1 MENLRQTFK
10 VGDTI
15 DYTPENIKF
24 IVFGIEIV
32 EGEEYLF
39 LYNKKRD
46 DMIRVLYSYYSQDVF
61 KLTKEG
67 KDTGVRSNFCSKCK
81 LKEKSICD
89 GEDLDCPFYRDSY
102 KDDQTYIGDEVLFN
116 GKIHVVLGIY
126 EKTSL
131 YEECLSYQELD
142 YPFNHASVKGFRYSY
157 FDNKEKRIIT
167 NKSNKCIYLLR
178 EIGGFKGTDEDKAK
192 KITTFKL
199 SRKFYS
205 HVERKDFTV
214 LENNKANYE
223 PKRLDYF
230 INSVEQM
237 CESICPFGLGSEECL
252 NCNVMI
258 NKNKKRI

>member
-15 DYTPENIKF
+15 NYTPKNIKF

-39 LYNKKRD
+39 LYNRERD
-46 DMIRVLYSYYSQDVF
+46 TMIRVLYSQDIF
-61 KLTKEG
+61 ELTKEG
-67 KDTGVRSNFCSKCK
+67 KDNDVRSNFCSKCK

-89 GEDLDCPFYRDSY
+89 GKDLDCPFYRDNC
-102 KDDQTYIGDEVLFN
+102 KDDQIYIGDEVLFN
-116 GKIHVVLGIY
+116 GEIYVVLGIY
-126 EKTSL
+126 ERTSL
-131 YEECLSYQELD
+131 YEEYLYQELD
-142 YPFNHASVKGFRYSY
+142 YSFNHASVKEFHY
-157 FDNKEKRIIT
+157 FNNSEEKRIIT

-178 EIGGFKGTDEDKAK
+178 GIRGFKGTDEYKAK

-205 HVERKDFTV
+205 HVERKYFTV

-223 PKRLDYF
+223 PKRLGYF
-230 INSVEQM
+230 INSAEQM

>member
-1 MENLRQTFK
+1 MENLKQTFK

-15 DYTPENIKF
+15 NYTPRNIEF

-39 LYNKKRD
+39 LYDKKRD
-46 DMIRVLYSYYSQDVF
+46 SIVRILYSQDIF
-61 KLTKEG
+61 ELTKEG
-67 KDTGVRSNFCSKCK
+67 KDNDVRSNFCSKCK

-89 GEDLDCPFYRDSY
+89 GKDLDCPFYRDSC
-102 KDDQTYIGDEVLFN
+102 KDDQIYIGDEVLFN

-131 YEECLSYQELD
+131 YEEYLYQELD
-142 YPFNHASVKGFRYSY
+142 YPFYHASIKEFHYS
-157 FDNKEKRIIT
+157 DSKEKRIIT
-167 NKSNKCIYLLR
+167 NKSNKCKYLLR
-178 EIGGFKGTDEDKAK
+178 EIRSFKGTEEDRAK

-223 PKRLDYF
+223 PKRLGYL
-230 INSVEQM
+230 IKNSEQM

>member
-10 VGDTI
+10 IGDTI
-15 DYTPENIKF
+15 NYTPKNIKF

-32 EGEEYLF
+32 EGKEYLF
-39 LYNKKRD
+39 LYNKKQD
-46 DMIRVLYSYYSQDVF
+46 DMIRVLYSQDIF
-61 KLTKEG
+61 ELTKEG
-67 KDTGVRSNFCSKCK
+67 KDTGVRSYFCSKCK

-89 GEDLDCPFYRDSY
+89 GKDLDCPFYRDSC
-102 KDDQTYIGDEVLFN
+102 KDDQIYIGDEVLFN
-116 GKIHVVLGIY
+116 WKIHVVLGIY

-131 YEECLSYQELD
+131 YEEYLYYQELN
-142 YPFNHASVKGFRYSY
+142 YPFNHASIKEFHYS
-157 FDNKEKRIIT
+157 NNSKEKRIIT

-178 EIGGFKGTDEDKAK
+178 EIGGFKGTDEDEAK

-205 HVERKDFTV
+205 HVERKDFTI

-237 CESICPFGLGSEECL
+237 CESICPFELGSEECL

>member
-10 VGDTI
+10 IGDTI
-15 DYTPENIKF
+15 NYTPKNIKF

-39 LYNKKRD
+39 LYNRERD
-46 DMIRVLYSYYSQDVF
+46 TMIRVLYSQDIF
-61 KLTKEG
+61 ELTKEG
-67 KDTGVRSNFCSKCK
+67 KDNDVRSNFCSKCK

-89 GEDLDCPFYRDSY
+89 GKDLDCPFYRDSC
-102 KDDQTYIGDEVLFN
+102 KDDQIYIGDEVLFN
-116 GKIHVVLGIY
+116 EEIHVVLGIY

-131 YEECLSYQELD
+131 YEEYLHYQNLVD
-142 YPFNHASVKGFRYSY
+142 YPFNHASVKEFHY
-157 FDNKEKRIIT
+157 FDSKEKRIIT
-167 NKSNKCIYLLR
+167 NKNNKCVYLLR
-178 EIGGFKGTDEDKAK
+178 KKKYFKGTEEDRAK

-205 HVERKDFTV
+205 HVERKHFTV

-223 PKRLDYF
+223 PKRLGYF
-230 INSVEQM
+230 INSAEQM

-258 NKNKKRI
+258 DKNKKRI